1 MRIGYHKIGVGGG
14 IIALLQRLA
23 LPIASCATL
32 YTSIYLYVVP
42 LTDESS
48 DQYLTLGIIAALLG
62 IIFSRPRSGDLSGAV
77 LSGWSAAEKLAVA
90 WFGVVATLLL
100 IGYAAKVSSVYSRRV
115 LLTWFIVTPALSV
128 AIWIFFRAWL
138 RQVFLKSGNASTVV
152 VAGINDVSRQLA
164 TSMQRHPEYGLK
176 FKGFFEDRGAGRL
189 GDTSQDTL
197 LGKLKELPDYVRLNS
212 IDTIFIAI
220 PISHVQRTQ
229 DLLDDLKDTTAS
241 IYFVPDIFV
250 VDLIQSRSDEV
261 AGIHV
266 LAICETPF
274 YGWRGILKRLSD
286 IVLASTMLLLAAP
299 ILLSIA
305 IAIKVTTSESV
316 FFKQRRYGLGGEEII
331 VYKFRT
337 MTTSDDDEDVKQAT
351 VGDPRVTTLG
361 RFLRRS
367 SLDELPQLFNVL
379 QGRMSVVGP
388 RPHAVAHNEEYR
400 KLIKGYMVRHKVS
413 PGITGL
419 AQVSGCRGETATVE
433 DMERR
438 IHYDLEYLR
447 DWSLALDMKIIYK
460 TAKSLIIDKQAY

>member
-1 MRIGYHKIGVGGG
+1 MRIGYHKIGIGGG
-14 IIALLQRLA
+14 VIALLQRLA
-23 LPIASCATL
+23 LPIASFTTL
-32 YTSIYLYVVP
+32 YASIYMYGVP
-42 LTDESS
+42 LTDEFS
-48 DQYLTLGIIAALLG
+48 DQYLTLGLIAALLG
-62 IIFSRPRSGDLSGAV
+62 FIFSRPRSGDLSGAV
-77 LSGWSAAEKLAVA
+77 VSGWTAAEKLAMA
-90 WFGVVATLLL
+90 WVGVIATLLL
-100 IGYAAKVSSVYSRRV
+100 IGYAAKVSAVFSRRV
-115 LLTWFIVTPALSV
+115 LLTWFLLTPALSV
-128 AIWIFFRAWL
+128 AIWVMLRAWL
-138 RQVFLKSGNASTVV
+138 RQIFRKSGTACSVV
-152 VAGINDVSRQLA
+152 IAGINDVSRRLA
-164 TSMQRHPEYGLK
+164 TSMQGHPEYGLD

-197 LGKLKELPDYVRLNS
+197 LGKLKNLPDYVRRNN

-229 DLLDDLKDTTAS
+229 DLLDNLKDTTAS

-261 AGIHV
+261 TGIHV

-299 ILLSIA
+299 IMLFIA
-305 IAIKVTTSESV
+305 AAIKITTSESV
-316 FFKQRRYGLGGEEII
+316 LFKQRRYGLGGEEII

-337 MTTSDDDEDVKQAT
+337 MTTSDDGGDVKQAT
-351 VGDPRVTTLG
+351 VGDPRVTPLG
-361 RFLRRS
+361 GFLRRS
-367 SLDELPQLFNVL
+367 SLDELPQIINVL

-400 KLIKGYMVRHKVS
+400 KLVKGYMVRHKVS

-438 IHYDLEYLR
+438 INYDLKYLR
-447 DWSLALDMKIIYK
+447 DWSLALDMKIIFR
-460 TAKSLIIDKQAY
+460 TVKSLVFDKQAY